1 MFWDRIA
8 HFYDLFENVYNGKVY
23 KGIGNAVA
31 NAIEPTDCVLE
42 CACGTGA
49 ISKAIAAKC
58 QTLTATDYSNKMLK
72 KAKEKL
78 KKLDNVQFEWA
89 DITNLD
95 YDDCSFDKVVAG
107 NVIHLL
113 DDPLGA
119 LKELERVCRFGGQL
133 IIPTY
138 INMEKKGK
146 INLFVRTL
154 DKAGAR
160 FKQQFTYQTYQDFF
174 EKAGYTN
181 VRFDIVKGK
190 MPCAIAFITK
200 E

>member
-8 HFYDLFENVYNGKVY
+8 IFYDLFETVYNGKVY
-23 KGIGNAVA
+23 KGLGNAVA
-31 NAIEPTDCVLE
+31 KAIKPTDCVLE

-58 QTLTATDYSNKMLK
+58 QTLIATDYSDKMLK
-72 KAKEKL
+72 RAKKNL
-78 KKLDNVQFEWA
+78 KKLDNVEFARA

-95 YDDCSFDKVVAG
+95 YDDCSFDKVIAG

-113 DDPLGA
+113 DDPFSA
-119 LKELERVCRFGGQL
+119 LKELERVCRFGGQV

-138 INMEKKGK
+138 VNMERNGK
-146 INLFVRTL
+146 PNFFVRAI
-154 DKAGAR
+154 DNAGAR
-160 FKQQFTYQTYQDFF
+160 FKQQFTFQSYQEFF
-174 EKAGYTN
+174 YKAGYKN
-181 VRFDIVKGK
+181 VQFEIVDGK
-190 MPCAIAFITK
+190 MPCAIAFIPK

>member
-8 HFYDLFENVYNGKVY
+8 HLYDLFESVYNGKVY
-23 KGIGNAVA
+23 KGLGNAVA
-31 NAIEPTDCVLE
+31 KAIEPTDCVLE

-49 ISKAIAAKC
+49 ISKAIGAKC
-58 QTLTATDYSNKMLK
+58 QTLIATDYSNKMLE
-72 KAKEKL
+72 KAKKKL
-78 KKLDNVQFEWA
+78 NKLDNVEFARA
-89 DITNLD
+89 DITNLG

-113 DDPLGA
+113 DDPFSA
-119 LKELERVCRFGGQL
+119 LKELQRVCRVGGQL

-138 INMEKKGK
+138 VNMEKKGK
-146 INLFVRTL
+146 TNLLVRTL

-160 FKQQFTYQTYQDFF
+160 FKQQFTYQSYREFY

-181 VRFDIVKGK
+181 VRFDIVEGK